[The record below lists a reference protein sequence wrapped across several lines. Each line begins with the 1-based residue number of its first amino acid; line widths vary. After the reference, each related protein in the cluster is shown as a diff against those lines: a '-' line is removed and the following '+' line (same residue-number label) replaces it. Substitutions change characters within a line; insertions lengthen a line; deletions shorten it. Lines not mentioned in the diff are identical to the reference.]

1 MSETIHYELNDSVGR
16 LTIAYAARHNSLG
29 AEELDAIERV
39 LDLISEDPEIR
50 VLVVT
55 GEGEKTFCAG
65 AAIEDLNTGRITP
78 ERFQQVMHRLAV
90 LQIPTIARVNGS
102 VFGGGTELALSCDL
116 RIGVED
122 TRLRVPAAALGLCYP
137 PAGISRFV
145 EKLGANTARRMLVMS
160 ETFSAEELH
169 RIGFYDHLVP
179 AASLDE
185 RTEELALHVASL
197 APLAVKAMKELVQQ
211 AETSG
216 IDISRAKELARVCE
230 ESDDLQEGFDA
241 QREKRAPRFL
251 GH

>member
-1 MSETIHYELNDSVGR
+1 MSETIQYELNDSVGR

-39 LDLISEDPEIR
+39 LELISEDPEIR

-65 AAIEDLNTGRITP
+65 AAIEDLNKGRITP

-90 LQIPTIARVNGS
+90 LPIPTIARVNGS

-116 RIGVED
+116 RIGLEG

-137 PAGISRFV
+137 PAGIARFV

-160 ETFSAEELH
+160 ETFFAEELH
-169 RIGFYDHLVP
+169 RIGFYDHLVS
-179 AASLDE
+179 ANSLDE

-211 AETSG
+211 AESG
-216 IDISRAKELARVCE
+216 GIEISRANELARVCD
-230 ESDDLQEGFDA
+230 ESDDLQEGFAA